1 MAQSKRFQKILQ
13 LVDASKAYPPA
24 EAIGLAQKTA
34 TTKFDGSIEIHL
46 RLGIDP
52 KKGEQQVRGAVTLPA
67 GTGKTKKIAAFV
79 SEAKEQEAR
88 DAGADVV
95 GGVELI
101 EKIKQSGSPDFEIA
115 VATPDMMAK
124 LAGIAKI
131 LGPKG
136 LMPSPK
142 NETIATDLKK
152 TIGELKRG
160 KINFKN
166 DDTGNVH
173 QIIGKASFSPGQLL
187 ENFTVILDA
196 VRRAKPASAK
206 GTYLKSVTVNA
217 TMGPAIRVDIAS

>member
-1 MAQSKRFQKILQ
+1 MS
-13 LVDASKAYPPA
+13 
-24 EAIGLAQKTA
+24 LAKSTGK
-34 TTKFDGSIEIHL
+34 TKFDGSVELHV
-46 RLGIDP
+46 RLGIDS

-79 SEAKEQEAR
+79 SEGKVKEAR

-101 EKIKQSGSPDFEIA
+101 EQIKQSSSPDFEIA
-115 VATPDMMAK
+115 VAMPDMMPK
-124 LAGIAKI
+124 LAAIARI

-142 NETIATDLKK
+142 NETITTDLKT

-160 KINFKN
+160 KVNFKN

-173 QIIGKASFSPGQLL
+173 QIIGKVSFTAEQLL
-187 ENFTVILDA
+187 ANFSALIDA
-196 VRRAKPASAK
+196 IQRAKPAGAK
-206 GTYLKSVTVNA
+206 GTFLQSVSVNA
-217 TMGPAIRVDIAS
+217 TMGPAIRVDLSQ